1 MSHHTPYVDMM
12 RRSVELPHAEHWVM
26 RSRAGQ
32 RRYRIIAAQPMG
44 PAPPSGYPVIY
55 LLDGNSVFH
64 TMVETLRLQCH
75 RPDKTGILPA
85 VIVGIGYETEGQYA
99 PNRFYD

>member
-1 MSHHTPYVDMM
+1 MSNHTPSVDMI

-26 RSRAGQ
+26 RSRAGN

-44 PAPPSGYPVIY
+44 QAPPSGYPVIY

-64 TMVETLRLQCH
+64 TMVETLRLAAIPRGLTTSERRELIHDQS
-75 RPDKTGILPA
+75 
-85 VIVGIGYETEGQYA
+85 
-99 PNRFYD
+99 F

>member
-1 MSHHTPYVDMM
+1 MSNHTPSADMM

-26 RSRAGQ
+26 RSRAGK

-44 PAPPSGYPVIY
+44 QAPPSGYPVIY

-64 TMVETLRLQCH
+64 TMVET
-75 RPDKTGILPA
+75 TAPA
-85 VIVGIGYETEGQYA
+85 VPQTGQ
-99 PNRFYD
+99 NRDTAGGRSRYRLRDGGAVCSGPVL